1 MQNFGKIKNAFN
13 GLLVESFVGDKESNK
28 NLFKTYIKTIRENE
42 ALKTQF
48 LVYNN
53 IENKIEENE
62 FKANLFLQEN
72 IALLNKF
79 SKKDLLEANQK
90 LAKAISVEDETYEK
104 QELHENLSELIFLKK
119 SSKNI
124 DAIVEA
130 TSKII
135 IHMKNNKLKLV
146 KEAIELPNSMLSTI
160 MVEKYNER
168 YSTLDEN
175 EKEMLKNSWENPA
188 LLPFDDAMKYLE
200 NYYMPQIA
208 NYERVGMINSAY
220 GLAYYFFSM
229 ASVHLGFEGKCKIL
243 WDMSSRGFKYCK
255 LFDPKKD
262 IPKEFR

>member
-1 MQNFGKIKNAFN
+1 MFESFFPLFLIVIGFGLFGFVMFYGAQKDPDLELLEIAIKQKYELAESSKLFLAKTLADIKNKK
-13 GLLVESFVGDKESNK
+13 SD
-28 NLFKTYIKTIRENE
+28 
-42 ALKTQF
+42 
-48 LVYNN
+48 
-53 IENKIEENE
+53 EELAEILDAGARCKLN
-62 FKANLFLQEN
+62 
-72 IALLNKF
+72 ALLNTEPF
-79 SKKDLLEANQK
+79 SAK
-90 LAKAISVEDETYEK
+90 LSAK
-104 QELHENLSELIFLKK
+104 LGLKH
-119 SSKNI
+119 
-124 DAIVEA
+124 V
-130 TSKII
+130 
-135 IHMKNNKLKLV
+135 
-146 KEAIELPNSMLSTI
+146 
-160 MVEKYNER
+160 
-168 YSTLDEN
+168 TLDEN